1 MKVNTRVRY
10 GMRAV
15 LRIADAYGTVP
26 VSINSISESEDI
38 SGKYLEQVVSPLRR
52 AGLVTSHKGVKGG
65 YSLSRSPAEI
75 SLLDVINALD
85 VHPELVE
92 CVRRPEICDRAP
104 ECVAHQIWCMLDA
117 RLQEFWH
124 GISLAD
130 LLAEF
135 RAFGTSD
142 GRAQHVDATVRALES
157 PELPRS
163 TVVCRR
169 SHSPKGS

>member
-15 LRIADAYGTVP
+15 LRIADAYGTAP
-26 VSINSISESEDI
+26 VSINSISESEEI

-52 AGLVTSHKGVKGG
+52 AGLVISHKGVKGG
-65 YSLSRSPAEI
+65 YSLSRPPADI
-75 SLLDVINALD
+75 SLHDVINALD
-85 VHPELVE
+85 SHPELVE

-104 ECVAHQIWCMLDA
+104 DCVAHQIWCMLDS
-117 RLQEFWH
+117 RLREFWR

-135 RAFGTSD
+135 RAHGENREKSLDAVLRAVDPSD
-142 GRAQHVDATVRALES
+142 
-157 PELPRS
+157 LPRS
-163 TVVCRR
+163 AVVCRR
-169 SHSPKGS
+169 SHPTKGN

>member
-1 MKVNTRVRY
+1 MKINTRVRY

-65 YSLSRSPAEI
+65 YSLSRPPAEI
-75 SLLDVINALD
+75 SLLEVINALD

-117 RLQEFWH
+117 RLQEFWR

-135 RAFGTSD
+135 RSFASSKD
-142 GRAQHVDATVRALES
+142 RAQHIDATVRVLDAAEI
-157 PELPRS
+157 PRS

>member
-10 GMRAV
+10 GMRAI
-15 LRIADAYGTVP
+15 LRIADAYGAAP
-26 VSINSISESEDI
+26 VSINSISESEEI

-65 YSLSRSPAEI
+65 YSLSRPPAEI
-75 SLLDVINALD
+75 SLLDVINSLD

-104 ECVAHQIWCMLDA
+104 ECVAHQIWCMLDT
-117 RLQEFWH
+117 RLQEFWR

-135 RAFGTSD
+135 Q
-142 GRAQHVDATVRALES
+142 AQGPGKTHAEHVEATVRAIES
-157 PELPRS
+157 SDHPH
-163 TVVCRR
+163 TAIVCRR
-169 SHSPKGS
+169 SHPAKGN

>member
-15 LRIADAYGTVP
+15 LRIADAYGTAP
-26 VSINSISESEDI
+26 VSINSISESEEI

-52 AGLVTSHKGVKGG
+52 AGLVVSHKGVKGG
-65 YSLSRSPAEI
+65 YSLSRPPADI

-85 VHPELVE
+85 SHPELVE

-104 ECVAHQIWCMLDA
+104 DCVAHQIWCMLDS
-117 RLQEFWH
+117 RLREFWR

-135 RAFGTSD
+135 RAHGENRQKS
-142 GRAQHVDATVRALES
+142 VDAVLRAVDPS
-157 PELPRS
+157 DLPRS
-163 TVVCRR
+163 AVVCRR
-169 SHSPKGS
+169 SHSSKGN

>member
-15 LRIADAYGTVP
+15 LRIADAYGHAP
-26 VSINSISESEDI
+26 VSINSISETEEI

-65 YSLSRSPAEI
+65 YSLSRPPAEI

-85 VHPELVE
+85 AHPELVE

-104 ECVAHQIWCMLDA
+104 DCVAHQIWCMLDT
-117 RLQEFWH
+117 RLQEFWRN
-124 GISLAD
+124 ISLAD

-135 RAFGTSD
+135 QAHGAGDARAHQVES
-142 GRAQHVDATVRALES
+142 VVRAID
-157 PELPRS
+157 PADMPRS

-169 SHSPKGS
+169 SHPSKGS

>member
-10 GMRAV
+10 GMRAI
-15 LRIADAYGTVP
+15 LRIADAYGTSP
-26 VSINSISESEDI
+26 VSINTISETEEI

-65 YSLSRSPAEI
+65 YSLSRPPAEI
-75 SLLDVINALD
+75 SLLEVINSLD

-104 ECVAHQIWCMLDA
+104 ECVAHQIWCMLDS
-117 RLQEFWH
+117 RLQDFWRA
-124 GISLAD
+124 ITLAD

-135 RAFGTSD
+135 HSHATSEDRARHF
-142 GRAQHVDATVRALES
+142 DATVRALEQS
-157 PELPRS
+157 DAPRS
-163 TVVCRR
+163 AIVCRK
-169 SHSPKGS
+169 SHAPKGG